1 MLASTALPRSLKMWG
16 SIAAVVGVLALFVPA
31 VGRAQQLFSFEDDL
45 QGWEG
50 GDVTLVQSTVG
61 ATDGTMAMLID
72 NLTPGFK
79 NDAGMT
85 GNFNGSTPGFNDA
98 YNLLSTAGN
107 VLAAGG
113 NPKLEFD
120 LTTDVTGVTS
130 NGYMQL
136 GMFLNSTAGYK
147 EYSTGNFIGGNALT
161 SWPVAEGQGATDGLT
176 ITPVTANQVH
186 VSVPLAPTLQIAGG
200 STFYD
205 IGFKSNGAWEG
216 TIDLAIDDV
225 RLSGLPVFTED
236 TLFSWETPDDLG
248 TTEINEQYEGWSEGF
263 SAGHTHSL
271 TSTGATD
278 GSTALQIDRQSKPT
292 GFTWGS
298 QFQISSDLD
307 PDPEVEDIDPT
318 LQGIIDD
325 VIDRISSAD
334 SIAFDVTFDTPPI
347 LSPTYTNFAVH
358 FTDDT
363 GAFYQK
369 AAPSFNA
376 NVTEETQLTFTI
388 PLSDFN
394 DPNTGNN
401 LVTDG
406 LMEGSNY
413 LRIGLSTSTDGAS
426 IYQIDNMR
434 LLTQVAAS
442 GDYNGNG
449 VVDAADYAV
458 WRDNLNATGTPGE
471 VLGDGTTTGD
481 LLGVPDGLVDEWDY
495 NYWRAHFGES
505 ALSGSGAGA
514 SALVQSTVPEPSTLV
529 GGLVACAGVALLLR
543 KKGV

>member
-1 MLASTALPRSLKMWG
+1 MRAPLAFPLSLSAWG
-16 SIAAVVGVLALFVPA
+16 GVFAAIGVLALFVPA
-31 VGRAQQLFSFEDDL
+31 VASAQQLFSFEADL
-45 QGWEG
+45 QGWAAT
-50 GDVTLVQSTVG
+50 DATLVQSTTG
-61 ATDGTMAMLID
+61 ATDGTMAMLLD
-72 NLTPGFK
+72 DLTPGYK
-79 NDAGMT
+79 NDVGMT
-85 GNFNGSTPGFNDA
+85 GNFNASTPGLNDA

-120 LTTDVTGVTS
+120 LTTDLSGVTA

-136 GMFLNSTAGYK
+136 GMFLNSNSGYK

-161 SWPVAEGQGATDGLT
+161 SWPVAEGQGAADGLT
-176 ITPVTANQVH
+176 LTPITANQVH
-186 VSVPLAPTLQIAGG
+186 VAVPLAPTLQIAGG

-216 TIDLAIDDV
+216 TVDLAIDDI
-225 RLSGLPVFTED
+225 RLSGLPLYTED
-236 TLFSWETPDDLG
+236 TLFSWETPDDPG

-263 SAGHTHSL
+263 QAGHVHSL
-271 TSTGATD
+271 TATGATD
-278 GSTALQIDRQSKPT
+278 GSTALQIDRQSLPS
-292 GFTWGS
+292 GFSWGS

-318 LQGIIDD
+318 LQAIIDD
-325 VIDRISSAD
+325 MIDRISSAD

-358 FTDDT
+358 FTDET
-363 GAFYQK
+363 ESFFQK

-376 NVTEETQLTFTI
+376 NVTEETKLTFTI
-388 PLSDFN
+388 PLSEFN
-394 DPNTGNN
+394 DPGTGNN

-426 IYQIDNMR
+426 IYQIDNIR
-434 LLTQVAAS
+434 LLALVAGT
-442 GDYNGNG
+442 GDYNGDG
-449 VVDAADYAV
+449 VVDAADYTV

-481 LLGVPDGLVDEWDY
+481 LLGIPDGVVDEWDY
-495 NYWRAHFGES
+495 SFWRAHFGES
-505 ALSGSGAGA
+505 TLSGSG
-514 SALVQSTVPEPSTLV
+514 SADFALAQTKVPESSTLV
-529 GGLVACAGVALLLR
+529 GGLVACVGVLLFRR
-543 KKGV
+543 KGA